1 MSNQRQVHSEAARA
15 AKLLRKQAVKIVLA
29 ESCTGGLVAAALAG
43 IPGISAHLCGSAV
56 VYRVGTKSAWL
67 GIPEALLE
75 DPGPVSESVATAMA
89 TRVLERTPEANLA
102 VSVTGH
108 LGPDAPPGQNGLLY
122 LGVACRPPLPRGTSV
137 LSYRLSDA
145 GEPVRSTAVRRRRQ
159 REAARLVLE
168 TVVQALDAATGRPP
182 GEAADFA

>member
-1 MSNQRQVHSEAARA
+1 MSNQLHSEALRVAR
-15 AKLLRKQAVKIVLA
+15 LLRKRAVKMVLA

-56 VYRVGTKSAWL
+56 VYRVGMKSEWL
-67 GIPEALLE
+67 GIPESLLE
-75 DPGPVSESVATAMA
+75 DPGPVSESVAAAMA
-89 TRVLERTPEANLA
+89 DRVLERTPEANLA

-122 LGVACRPPLPRGTSV
+122 LGVACRPPLQQRTSV
-137 LSYRLSDA
+137 LSHRLADA
-145 GEPVRSTAVRRRRQ
+145 AEQVRSTAVRRRRQ

-168 TVVQALDAATGRPP
+168 TVVQALNAETGHPP
-182 GEAADFA
+182 GEAADFT